1 MTPKGHDPLL
11 LAGKVLTIIMQG
23 LLGFAAIAMTIAAP
37 VVLVMQGRINSEIHE
52 KYGEAVGAFPALTV
66 AGLLVLGIII
76 VGCAFVFFGKLRK
89 IIATVGEGDPFV
101 PVNADRLNIMGWL
114 ALAAQVLVLPLSALA
129 VFVAKW
135 AEELDHSEFHF
146 DAGID
151 LSAILLVVVLFILA
165 RVFRH
170 GAAMREDLEGTV

>member
-1 MTPKGHDPLL
+1 MTPKGNDPLL

-23 LLGFAAIAMTIAAP
+23 LLGFAAVAMAIAAP
-37 VVLVMQGRINSEIHE
+37 AVLIMQGRINVEIQA

-66 AGLLVLGIII
+66 AGLLVLGIVI

-89 IIATVGEGDPFV
+89 IIGTVGEGDPFV
-101 PVNADRLNIMGWL
+101 PENAERLSMMGWL

-135 AEELDHSEFHF
+135 AEELDHADLHF
-146 DAGID
+146 DAGLD

-170 GAAMREDLEGTV
+170 GAAMRDDLEGTV